1 MDHMEIG
8 SGILQMIISKL
19 IRGLVSNVIK
29 KQADIKVIFQSP
41 LVFDNDGSKVV
52 LKLNTNIEMSTNDFK
67 NLITTLM

>member
-29 KQADIKVIFQSP
+29 KQADMKVIFQSP
-41 LVFDNDGSKVV
+41 LVFDNDGSKVI

>member
-29 KQADIKVIFQSP
+29 KQADMKVIFQSP